1 MSLRYKLFNKPQS
14 VDEFIEFYEKQSMA
28 CFEKGEGMKRGE
40 ANIEV
45 TPILYGGCVLCGY
58 DVLLKSGKTR
68 VHIGKYLPHG
78 DERGFFGMGAKS
90 LALVNAIETAE
101 KLAKAGLE
109 VKINEKPYE
118 EVRVQ
123 TRNLAEAAFML

>member
-1 MSLRYKLFNKPQS
+1 MGAVCSAAMMSCLNQAKPGCIL
-14 VDEFIEFYEKQSMA
+14 E
-28 CFEKGEGMKRGE
+28 
-40 ANIEV
+40 NI
-45 TPILYGGCVLCGY
+45 
-58 DVLLKSGKTR
+58 
-68 VHIGKYLPHG
+68 YLMEMSA
-78 DERGFFGMGAKS
+78 DFFGMGAKS

-101 KLAKAGLE
+101 KLAKTGLE